1 MCAVRVAIRVV
12 PSCSRVRLVVFVVWV
27 SCLSRVR
34 TIVVCYIWLPP
45 PCPKELRGTAWG
57 KNSLAPVFRNTAGAG
72 KVQIGWGAT
81 CGCHANYDDVEGVST
96 RCQKQIT
103 TLSGARAVPND
114 EALRLAK
121 VWLLLGRDIDAGDPR
136 ARTAHVQE
144 VGNGRFRSTAPA
156 WTEEQCDA
164 MLQSG
169 DPQPH

>member
-1 MCAVRVAIRVV
+1 M
-12 PSCSRVRLVVFVVWV
+12 
-27 SCLSRVR
+27 
-34 TIVVCYIWLPP
+34 
-45 PCPKELRGTAWG
+45 
-57 KNSLAPVFRNTAGAG
+57 APVFRNTPSAG

-136 ARTAHVQE
+136 ARTAHVKE

-164 MLQSG
+164 MLLSG
-169 DPQPH
+169 ASHPH